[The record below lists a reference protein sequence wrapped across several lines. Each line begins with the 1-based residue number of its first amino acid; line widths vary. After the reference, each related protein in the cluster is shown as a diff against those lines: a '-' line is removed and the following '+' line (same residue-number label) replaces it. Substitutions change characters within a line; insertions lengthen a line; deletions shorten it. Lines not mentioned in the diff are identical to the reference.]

1 MEFLA
6 DTSPTIAWPSQLLS
20 QSLWLYYHY
29 QWCNFMN
36 HLFRSLNGIFISPG
50 FMIHLNICGNID
62 NVIYYWNHV
71 SYDIVA
77 SSFSWTKCGGTFWHT
92 YGHIWWKPRMSV
104 FWIFDILDEEGLS
117 AKNCLLSLR
126 MFPLYSG
133 EPPGGHLQSSHTNQL
148 LSLSK
153 QSNNYKIAFGF
164 YAVLWCFFKK
174 VGIEAL
180 LDDNYNFYDNI
191 GRVHSWILT
200 FVIFRCASILIH
212 PHVSILLQP
221 YGQ

>member
-1 MEFLA
+1 MLYIIGIMYHM
-6 DTSPTIAWPSQLLS
+6 T
-20 QSLWLYYHY
+20 LWLQVSVEPNVEAH
-29 QWCNFMN
+29 FGILM
-36 HLFRSLNGIFISPG
+36 GIFDGNPG
-50 FMIHLNICGNID
+50 CLFLD
-62 NVIYYWNHV
+62 LWYFRWR
-71 SYDIVA
+71 
-77 SSFSWTKCGGTFWHT
+77 GT
-92 YGHIWWKPRMSV
+92 S
-104 FWIFDILDEEGLS
+104 LS
-117 AKNCLLSLR
+117 ARNCLLSLR